1 MIWAAQLS
9 YVPIAICRTNVN
21 GLPGAI
27 CTLCENGKID
37 VSYLGSDPQMF
48 QVPPLNMQ
56 KLNFEKT
63 QTELIELEKEIKAGI
78 DFTDVSAINAVAE
91 RDLFINFSIDSTM
104 EDSIYSTNMFGN
116 LATLDDVKM
125 VRSTVKL
132 IAQTN
137 LDQVQIQFYC
147 SAPLMANKAIHT
159 FQQMIANQE
168 ELVET
173 YFYMTNCCDVAS
185 TTITAVVS
193 FINKQTIPRVIEK
206 TQSLPITMFFKTF
219 IPQKESTIKLTI
231 TVNQAAVPSIEQL
244 FSDEFRIDSTHNAT
258 GFKSIYTGK
267 IVTIVAAKNSNRYR

>member
-1 MIWAAQLS
+1 MS
-9 YVPIAICRTNVN
+9 YVPIALCRTNVN

-27 CTLCENGKID
+27 CTLCDNGKID

-63 QTELIELEKEIKAGI
+63 QMELIELEKEIKAGI
-78 DFTDVSAINAVAE
+78 DFTDVSAINAAAE
-91 RDLFINFSIDSTM
+91 RDLNIDFTIESTLEESKYSINIS
-104 EDSIYSTNMFGN
+104 GN
-116 LATLDDVKM
+116 LVSMDDVKM
-125 VRSTVKL
+125 VRSTIKL
-132 IAQTN
+132 YAQTN
-137 LDQVQIQFYC
+137 LEQVQVQFYC
-147 SAPLMANKAIHT
+147 SAPLLANKAIHT
-159 FQQMIANQE
+159 FQQMNANQE

-173 YFYMTNCCDVAS
+173 YFYMGNCCDIAS
-185 TTITAVVS
+185 TTITAVTS
-193 FINKQTIPRVIEK
+193 FINKHTIPRVIEK
-206 TQSLPITMFFKTF
+206 TKSLPLTMFFKTF

-244 FSDEFRIDSTHNAT
+244 FVDEFPIDTIHNAT

>member
-78 DFTDVSAINAVAE
+78 DFTDVTAINAAAE
-91 RDLFINFSIDSTM
+91 RDLNIDFTIESTLEECPYSINMPSNFLST
-104 EDSIYSTNMFGN
+104 
-116 LATLDDVKM
+116 DDIKM

-132 IAQTN
+132 HAQTN
-137 LDQVQIQFYC
+137 LEQVQVQFYC
-147 SAPLMANKAIHT
+147 SAPITVNKAIHS
-159 FQQMIANQE
+159 FQQMAANQE
-168 ELVET
+168 EIVEINV
-173 YFYMTNCCDVAS
+173 YMGNCCDFAS
-185 TTITAVVS
+185 TQITAVTS
-193 FINKQTIPRVIEK
+193 FINKHTIPRVIEK
-206 TQSLPITMFFKTF
+206 TTSLPMTMFFKLF
-219 IPQKESTIKLTI
+219 IPQKESSIKLTI
-231 TVNQAAVPSIEQL
+231 SVDQAAVPSIEQL
-244 FSDEFRIDSTHNAT
+244 FVDEFPIDSTHNAI